1 MAIKRVTEGPK
12 AKLMKLSVA
21 TLRKKA
27 KALNISDYTKRTKE
41 NLVQSIIVTEN
52 RKKVGKTS
60 AVKKAPV
67 RKAAGQTALR
77 LTRSGEQTGRSDAA
91 RDMLRRAKAPG
102 KRLSKTGK
110 VYYERR
116 RNRSDVPP
124 TMLGEKYNGWT
135 NYWTWRWNLEMIDAY
150 QIWDE
155 IDGDM
160 SVYDLAQY
168 LKEQAQELV
177 DMSASDW
184 AASWLYAVLDDVNW
198 REIAESVIA
207 DKE

>member
-1 MAIKRVTEGPK
+1 MAIKKVTEGPK
-12 AKLMKLSVA
+12 AKLMKLSVE

-27 KALNISDYTKRTKE
+27 KALNLSDYTKRPKE
-41 NLVQSIIVTEN
+41 SLVMGIMMAEA
-52 RKKVGKTS
+52 RKSKGRKP
-60 AVKKAPV
+60 AVK
-67 RKAAGQTALR
+67 RAAGQTALR

-102 KRLSKTGK
+102 KRLSRAGK

-160 SVYDLAQY
+160 SVYDLSKY
-168 LKEQAQELV
+168 LKEQAEELV
-177 DMSASDW
+177 EMSTSDW
-184 AASWLYAVLDDVNW
+184 ATGFMFALLDDINW
-198 REIAESVIA
+198 REIAEGVIS

>member
-1 MAIKRVTEGPK
+1 MATKKVTEGPK
-12 AKLMKLSVA
+12 AKLMKLSVE

-27 KALNISDYTKRTKE
+27 KALNLSDYTKRPKE
-41 NLVQSIIVTEN
+41 SLVLGIMMAEA
-52 RKKVGKTS
+52 RKKKGTKT
-60 AVKKAPV
+60 AVKKP
-67 RKAAGQTALR
+67 AGQTALR

-91 RDMLRRAKAPG
+91 RDVLRRAKAPG
-102 KRLSKTGK
+102 KRLSRAGK

-155 IDGDM
+155 IDGNM

>member
-1 MAIKRVTEGPK
+1 MATKKVTEGPK
-12 AKLMKLSVA
+12 AKLMKLSVE

-27 KALNISDYTKRTKE
+27 KALNLSDYTKRPKE
-41 NLVQSIIVTEN
+41 SLVMGIMMAEA
-52 RKKVGKTS
+52 RKSKGRKP
-60 AVKKAPV
+60 AVKKAG
-67 RKAAGQTALR
+67 GQTALR
-77 LTRSGEQTGRSDAA
+77 LTRSGEQTGRSDAS
-91 RDMLRRAKAPG
+91 RDMLRRAKSPG
-102 KRLSKTGK
+102 KRLSRAGK

-135 NYWTWRWNLEMIDAY
+135 NYWTWRWNLEMIDSY

-155 IDGDM
+155 IDGNM

-168 LKEQAQELV
+168 LKEQAQDLV